1 MQMEVVGVPMS
12 FLTLSVEMPEEL
24 YDINAANLY
33 RKSQNT
39 NKIIKD
45 ISLFTIYPWTFADV
59 NHTSKLSMTVREK
72 NLVS

>member
-24 YDINAANLY
+24 YDINAANVY
-33 RKSQNT
+33 RNT

-45 ISLFTIYPWTFADV
+45 ISLFTI
-59 NHTSKLSMTVREK
+59 
-72 NLVS
+72 